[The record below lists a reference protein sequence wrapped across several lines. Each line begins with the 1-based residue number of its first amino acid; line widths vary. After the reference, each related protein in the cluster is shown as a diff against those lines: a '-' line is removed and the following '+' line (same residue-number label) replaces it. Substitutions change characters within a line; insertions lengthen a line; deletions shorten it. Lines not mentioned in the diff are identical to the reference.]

1 MTELKDTVQD
11 LPANDLPAA
20 DGMRFERK
28 FCVDDM
34 HARHVESLVRLHPQ
48 MFVSEYP
55 DRWVNSLY
63 LDSPVRDLFHLSSTG
78 VSPRTMVRIR
88 WYGPLLGPVIS
99 PFVEFKLK
107 CNELGSKARF
117 ALAPF
122 TFHDGFCRQQL
133 ASVLGDSELPGGVMN
148 SLRLLEPVV
157 VVRYHRKY
165 WITAQR
171 DFRLTLDEEIQFVR
185 PNRVCHPITAF
196 SVDANETV
204 LEIKYPQ
211 EHDNAIDEVVAQFP
225 FSLSRN
231 SKYGQGVLATH
242 N

>member
-1 MTELKDTVQD
+1 
-11 LPANDLPAA
+11 
-20 DGMRFERK
+20 
-28 FCVDDM
+28 
-34 HARHVESLVRLHPQ
+34 
-48 MFVSEYP
+48 
-55 DRWVNSLY
+55 
-63 LDSPVRDLFHLSSTG
+63 
-78 VSPRTMVRIR
+78 
-88 WYGPLLGPVIS
+88 
-99 PFVEFKLK
+99 
-107 CNELGSKARF
+107 
-117 ALAPF
+117 
-122 TFHDGFCRQQL
+122 
-133 ASVLGDSELPGGVMN
+133 MN

-165 WITAQR
+165 WTTAQR